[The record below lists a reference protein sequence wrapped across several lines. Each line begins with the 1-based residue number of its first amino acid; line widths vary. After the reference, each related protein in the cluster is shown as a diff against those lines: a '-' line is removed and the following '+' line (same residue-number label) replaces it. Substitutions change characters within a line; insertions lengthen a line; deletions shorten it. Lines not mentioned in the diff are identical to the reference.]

1 MDLRRTVTAVLL
13 AVSAATAA
21 AQGYEPYEGQPG
33 KDVVWVP
40 TTRAMVDRMLDLAGV
55 TAKDYVIDLG
65 SGDGRLLIAAAKRG
79 ARALGVEYEADMVAL
94 ARKNAS
100 DAGVADRAQFVQGD
114 MFEADISQ
122 ATALALFLLPG
133 NLERLIP
140 KFLALPGGTRI
151 VTNTY
156 RIRGWTDEEQVVMND
171 CITWCTAYLYIVP
184 AKLSGVW
191 RLPAGDLHLTQE
203 YQTVSGVLVDADG
216 RQVPVEGSVRGDRVR
231 FTSRFDVYS
240 GRVHGDRMNG
250 EVSGASGGYW
260 SATRL
265 K

>member
-1 MDLRRTVTAVLL
+1 
-13 AVSAATAA
+13 
-21 AQGYEPYEGQPG
+21 
-33 KDVVWVP
+33 
-40 TTRAMVDRMLDLAGV
+40 V

>member
-1 MDLRRTVTAVLL
+1 MDLRHALTAVLL
-13 AVSAATAA
+13 AAAAGTAA
-21 AQGYEPYEGQPG
+21 AQAYEPYEGQPG

-40 TTRAMVDRMLDLAGV
+40 TTRAMVERMLDLAGV
-55 TAKDYVIDLG
+55 AARDYVMDLG
-65 SGDGRLLIAAAKRG
+65 SGDGRVVIAAAKRG
-79 ARALGVEYEADMVAL
+79 ARALGVEYEPDMVAL
-94 ARKNAS
+94 ARKNAAE
-100 DAGVADRAQFVQGD
+100 AGVADRAQFVQGD
-114 MFEADISQ
+114 MFEADLSK
-122 ATALALFLLPG
+122 ATVLALFLLPG

-140 KFLALPGGTRI
+140 RFLALPGGTRI

-156 RIRGWTDEEQVVMND
+156 RIRDWTDEQQVVMKD

-184 AKLSGVW
+184 AKLSGMW

-216 RQVPVEGSVRGDRVR
+216 RQVPIEGSVKGDHVR
-231 FTSRFDVYS
+231 LTSRLDLYT

-250 EVSGASGGYW
+250 EVRGASGGYW

>member
-1 MDLRRTVTAVLL
+1 MDLRPFVTAVLL
-13 AVSAATAA
+13 VLASGAA
-21 AQGYEPYEGQPG
+21 AQAYEPYEGQPG

-40 TTRAMVDRMLDLAGV
+40 TTRAMVERMLDLAGV

-65 SGDGRLLIAAAKRG
+65 SGDGRLVIAAAKRG
-79 ARALGVEYEADMVAL
+79 ARALGVEFEAEMVAL

-100 DAGVADRAQFVQGD
+100 EAGVGDRAQFVQGD
-114 MFEADISQ
+114 MFEADISK

-133 NLERLIP
+133 NLERLAP
-140 KFLALPGGTRI
+140 KFLELPGGTRI

-156 RIRGWTDEEQVVMND
+156 RIRGWIDEQQVVMSD
-171 CITWCTAYLYIVP
+171 CVTWCTAYLYIVP

-191 RLPAGDLHLTQE
+191 RLPAGDLHFTQD
-203 YQTVSGVLVDADG
+203 YQTLSGVLVDADG
-216 RQVPVEGSVRGDRVR
+216 RQVPVEGSVKGDHVR
-231 FTSRFDVYS
+231 FTSRLDIYT

-260 SATRL
+260 SAARL